1 MTGVSEPPPRE
12 SMEIIRALRQS
23 RRIRPVRR
31 IRLKVVSTFGALPVL
46 SGALVFVLDSRLLP
60 TSLQATNKMASVRT
74 GLEGSQGPV
83 ALRGTLPAEDNQLHS
98 ELDNGSAPV
107 PSTPEP
113 VSSPAL
119 SQAPPPP
126 LAPAALEKP
135 KKVRGPDNQTAPA
148 GQAISSGTMDSSLN
162 EVDRLLARAEQLLVA
177 GDLAAARL
185 LFERVVAAGDL
196 RGAEGLARSYD
207 SEMLRRVPVY
217 GAAGDPEMVTR
228 WREIAQGRQPNPFRR
243 EGP

>member
-1 MTGVSEPPPRE
+1 MTGMPEPPLTE
-12 SMEIIRALRQS
+12 DKDIIRALRQS

-31 IRLKVVSTFGALPVL
+31 NRLKVISLLGALLVL
-46 SGALVFVLDSRLLP
+46 SGALVFVLDGMLLP
-60 TSLQATNKMASVRT
+60 TLPQATDEMASVRS
-74 GLEGSQGPV
+74 GLEGSEGPV
-83 ALRGTLPAEDNQLHS
+83 ALRGTLPAEDNQLQS
-98 ELDNGSAPV
+98 ELDDQRVPA

-113 VSSPAL
+113 VSPPAF
-119 SQAPPPP
+119 SQARPAP
-126 LAPAALEKP
+126 LEPAEKP
-135 KKVRGPDNQTAPA
+135 EEVRGPDNQTAPA
-148 GQAISSGTMDSSLN
+148 GQATSPRTMDSSLN
-162 EVDRLLARAEQLLVA
+162 EADRLLARAEQLLVA

-196 RGAEGLARSYD
+196 RGAEALARSYD
-207 SEMLRRVPVY
+207 PEMLRRVPVY